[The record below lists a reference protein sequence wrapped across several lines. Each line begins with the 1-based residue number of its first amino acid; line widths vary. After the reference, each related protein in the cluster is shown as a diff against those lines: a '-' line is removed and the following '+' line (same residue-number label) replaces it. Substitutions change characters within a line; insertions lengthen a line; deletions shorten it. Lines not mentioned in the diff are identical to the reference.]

1 MARRPTQ
8 TDPYAILGVHE
19 CSTAAEI
26 KRAYRERVL
35 RCHPDIDP
43 SPNAAAAFR
52 NVHEAYRILSD
63 PALRFRHEQR
73 GRFAADHRQVGV
85 KHKSR
90 QRTGQP
96 IRRASAQP
104 RTWTDTEP
112 DRRIDPWLFKGLYI
126 TGLLFGIACV
136 GGISAGYLFDAWP
149 PYMLVFML
157 PGLLVLPD
165 CWEVLFAKA
174 KAPGC

>member
-1 MARRPTQ
+1 MALRPTHP
-8 TDPYAILGVHE
+8 DPYAVLGVHE
-19 CSTAAEI
+19 CSTSAEI

-43 SPNAAAAFR
+43 SPNAAEAFR

-63 PALRFRHEQR
+63 PALRFLHER
-73 GRFAADHRQVGV
+73 RSHTAA
-85 KHKSR
+85 HKSK

-96 IRRASAQP
+96 IRRAATQP
-104 RTWTDTEP
+104 LACTNEEP

-136 GGISAGYLFDAWP
+136 GGISTGYLLDGWP
-149 PYMLVFML
+149 PWMLVFML

-174 KAPGC
+174 KAPR